1 MPLENADATER
12 PSASAPRS
20 TTAGPTPAV
29 VDLPIGTSIHQDVE
43 RLIQIAGHL
52 FAAIERQIRSIEVDL
67 MFAQSDVPIPILSSV
82 TVFKEQLI
90 RSANNLD
97 ASLREIAQHLGE
109 GPATSNESAH
119 QPRVFLLD

>member
-29 VDLPIGTSIHQDVE
+29 VDLPMGTSIHQDVE

-67 MFAQSDVPIPILSSV
+67 MFAQSDVPILSSV

-90 RSANNLD
+90 RSANSLD
-97 ASLREIAQHLGE
+97 ASLREIAQHLSE

-119 QPRVFLLD
+119 QPRVSLLD